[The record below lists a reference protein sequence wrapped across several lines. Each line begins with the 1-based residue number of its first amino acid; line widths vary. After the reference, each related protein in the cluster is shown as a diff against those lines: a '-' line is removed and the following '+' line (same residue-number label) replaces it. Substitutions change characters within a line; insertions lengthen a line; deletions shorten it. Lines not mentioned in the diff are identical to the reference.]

1 MFFYRPIMT
10 PVEIDGIPRKGVA
23 KKLARVGTT
32 KKR

>member
-1 MFFYRPIMT
+1 MT